1 MPGMMKKKYYSETIG
16 YTNSFTKPLSLIAKI
31 LPCNDGK
38 ELILDLF
45 IQFYP
50 CEWNK
55 LVQRYNYYHEKDLFL
70 RKNGKKIRYNHLPPT
85 QFFYNLA
92 KVKHL
97 ISCGQI
103 NKHSMNFNSETQSLI
118 YESFTETRRNKIDV
132 YTHKIEK
139 EKENLQKIDPLYIE
153 VFIAEYH
160 KKNRTTKEK
169 IEILNELTKFYSDK
183 IITFFQKINDSECNN
198 QVRRMAFEHLQNIGG
213 YVGLRKNFKGKKKN
227 YMIEHDD
234 FNVSPK
240 DLVERIESDSF
251 QNKKTFDVFISHSYL
266 DSEFVNIVKDEL
278 NKHNITIYCDWTS
291 DSDFLRRKLASEY
304 TRIVLKKRIE
314 QSRII
319 LFLQTKNSISHNG
332 HYLSQWIEMEI
343 NHGVNLS
350 KPIICINITDIQ
362 PMFTPLNFNTE
373 NNSISIQDIQDVIFF
388 NIKTNS

>member
-1 MPGMMKKKYYSETIG
+1 
-16 YTNSFTKPLSLIAKI
+16 
-31 LPCNDGK
+31 
-38 ELILDLF
+38 
-45 IQFYP
+45 
-50 CEWNK
+50 
-55 LVQRYNYYHEKDLFL
+55 
-70 RKNGKKIRYNHLPPT
+70 
-85 QFFYNLA
+85 
-92 KVKHL
+92 
-97 ISCGQI
+97 
-103 NKHSMNFNSETQSLI
+103 MNFNSETQSLI